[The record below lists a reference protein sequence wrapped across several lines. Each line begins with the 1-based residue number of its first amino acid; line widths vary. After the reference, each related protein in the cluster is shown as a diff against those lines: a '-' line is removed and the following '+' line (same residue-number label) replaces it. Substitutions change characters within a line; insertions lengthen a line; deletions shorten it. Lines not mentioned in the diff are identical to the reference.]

1 MIKDPTTQTDAQD
14 PRSDVPGGGET
25 GDQEHRV
32 YMNDRGEVTFICPA
46 CEKGVIR
53 DLSEFAA
60 AKAAVRLKCKC
71 GCGHIYRVLVERRR
85 HFRKPVNLMGKFVY
99 QTDQGKSVKGLIRV
113 RDISQSGIR
122 FSVNS
127 MPDFAIGDKLVI
139 EFTLDDLEHSQIRET
154 GIVRRIQNNMVGLS
168 FKSIDHYGKLGQY
181 LFR

>member
-1 MIKDPTTQTDAQD
+1 MPFDDS
-14 PRSDVPGGGET
+14 RCS
-25 GDQEHRV
+25 
-32 YMNDRGEVTFICPA
+32 
-46 CEKGVIR
+46 R
-53 DLSEFAA
+53 DSAHPC
-60 AKAAVRLKCKC
+60 RLLQ
-71 GCGHIYRVLVERRR
+71 GILVG
-85 HFRKPVNLMGKFVY
+85 PKFVY

-122 FSVNS
+122 FSINS

-139 EFTLDDLEHSQIRET
+139 QFTLDDHEHSQIQET